1 MDSRKATRYLALSV
15 AAFLVVG
22 VGLRGTADAKTN
34 GKWVTAW
41 GSSQQSLSTSTL
53 TNVTV
58 RMIARS
64 TIAGDRVRVKVEH
77 FLGVDPVTFGEA
89 WVALVN
95 IGASLVPGSNRQ
107 LTFGGQP
114 SVTIPAGGG
123 VISDPVDLR
132 VEARQDL
139 AVSLYVP
146 GSLVQ
151 PSRHNN
157 ARHTSY
163 FTPDGAG
170 NHAAEVPP
178 DSFTETTTAM
188 YWLTAIDVFSES
200 ATGAIV
206 AFGDS
211 ITDGSCTTTEANDR
225 WEDILALR
233 LREAAKHQKPDEHKA
248 VINEGIGGNTVTREG
263 LIPAPSSPPG
273 IERLDRD
280 VLDLAGVTHVIL
292 FMGTNDIR
300 REASAAQVIGGY
312 QEIINRVKAEGL
324 KIIGV
329 TIIPRHNRPPS
340 GTNTGWND
348 AKTAIRNDVN
358 DWIRNE
364 GDFDAVIDFDEV
376 VRDPTNP
383 DLINPPFN
391 CDGIHPNPFGYFV
404 MGESVDMK
412 LFKDTG
418 P

>member
-1 MDSRKATRYLALSV
+1 MRYLTLSV
-15 AAFLVVG
+15 AAILLIVG
-22 VGLRGTADAKTN
+22 VGLRGPADAKTE
-34 GKWVTAW
+34 GQWVTAW
-41 GSSQQSLSTSTL
+41 GSSQQSLSTNTL
-53 TNVTV
+53 TNATV
-58 RMIARS
+58 RMLARS
-64 TIAGDRVRVKVEH
+64 TVAGDRVRVKLEH

-89 WVALVN
+89 WVSLLN

-114 SVTIPAGGG
+114 SVTIPPGGA

-139 AVSLYVP
+139 AVDLYVP
-146 GSLVQ
+146 GTGVQ
-151 PSRHNN
+151 ISRHNN

-163 FTPDGAG
+163 LTSNGAG
-170 NHAAEVPP
+170 NHAAEVSP
-178 DSFTETTTAM
+178 DSFTETTTEM
-188 YWLTAIDVFSES
+188 YWLTAVDVFSEP
-200 ATGAIV
+200 ANGAIV

-211 ITDGSCTTTEANDR
+211 ITDGSCSTTDGNDR
-225 WEDILALR
+225 WEDTLFLR
-233 LREAAKHQKPDEHKA
+233 LREAAKAHKPDEHKA
-248 VINEGIGGNTVTREG
+248 MVNEGIGGNTVTREN
-263 LIPAPSSPPG
+263 LMPPPASPPG

-312 QEIINRVKAEGL
+312 QQIIDRVKARGL

-348 AKTAIRNDVN
+348 AKTAIRNEVN
-358 DWIRNE
+358 DWIRNQAP
-364 GDFDAVIDFDEV
+364 FDAVIDFDKV

-383 DLINPPFN
+383 NLINPVFN
-391 CDGIHPNPFGYFV
+391 CDGIHPNPFGYSV
-404 MGESVDMK
+404 MGESVDLK

-418 P
+418 SRTRR